1 MLKEEV
7 IFAFVIDQAI
17 GVIHP
22 VAIWCEVKLWTI
34 FLVAKFSSWLRNHGT
49 YLILTAVDFIT
60 SLFDASSVVST
71 LGLLGVLG
79 IIFMETG
86 LLIGLVFPGG
96 EVVFLAGIAASGAGS
111 AVLGDA
117 KLSAP
122 LLFALAPVAA
132 ITGGE
137 VGYWFGKKYGRKFFE
152 RPDSRFFNQKMVNT
166 TEKWLLK
173 YGPRKALVFGRFIP
187 FARTL
192 INPVCGVVHLERKLF
207 STWNAIGA
215 IIWTQVAMGIGY
227 LLGDLIEGSVN
238 KYLYPIIALIV
249 LVTLVPLDYETTHGL
264 CTLTLHGT
272 VASDNCQPRPVS
284 SIFAADRHFFWAAR
298 PSKIAFCNSIIN
310 CRLMARANLS

>member
-1 MLKEEV
+1 VPVIEISTCCMSPRHVAPDIGLWIVLKEEV
-7 IFAFVIDQAI
+7 IFAFVIDQPI
-17 GVIHP
+17 WIIHP
-22 VAIWCEVKLWTI
+22 VAIWCEVKLWAI
-34 FLVAKFSSWLRNHGT
+34 FLVTKFASWMRNHGT
-49 YLILTAVDFIT
+49 YLILTGMEFIT
-60 SLFDASSVVST
+60 NLFDASAVVST
-71 LGLLGVLG
+71 LGLIGVLA

-122 LLFALAPVAA
+122 WLFALAPIAA
-132 ITGGE
+132 IVGGE
-137 VGYWFGKKYGRKFFE
+137 VGYWFGKKYGRRFFD

-173 YGPRKALVFGRFIP
+173 YGPRKALIFGRFIP

-215 IIWTQVAMGIGY
+215 IIWTQVAIGIGY
-227 LLGDLIEGSVN
+227 LLGDAIEGSVN

-249 LVTLVPLDYETTHGL
+249 LVTLVPLLFE
-264 CTLTLHGT
+264 
-272 VASDNCQPRPVS
+272 
-284 SIFAADRHFFWAAR
+284 IFKEWQ
-298 PSKIAFCNSIIN
+298 SK
-310 CRLMARANLS
+310 RYRK